1 VIIRGLSGLPRPRGL
16 RLAAAIPVSLL
27 LGACSCEPEPWGATY
42 ITIAEAA
49 HAPPACEVHANAAA
63 SAAASGTHVD
73 PNLVEIARLEVE
85 RDCYKGAEADLRQR
99 LQRAASLK

>member
-1 VIIRGLSGLPRPRGL
+1 MCG
-16 RLAAAIPVSLL
+16 AAAVSLL

-42 ITIAEAA
+42 ITVAEAA
-49 HAPPACEVHANAAA
+49 YEPPACEVDDNAAA

-99 LQRAASLK
+99 LQRGASLK